1 MLCKKTMRQSIIKAA
16 KERFLHYGY
25 PKTTMAEIA
34 CDCNM
39 SPGNLY
45 RYFPGKLDIA
55 FSIAEKHGQKTLNDL
70 REVVRDKTI
79 SCVEKLRKFHF
90 TVMQETY
97 RDLEDDPKIYEI
109 AQILSKDRPEFAN
122 AQMARERALLVEILS
137 AGNASGEFRI
147 DDVVFVAEMLQSATM
162 KFSYPQLW
170 SNLKI
175 EKLERELTGV
185 MDMILGGLLS
195 TSPDTAIDDPA
206 PSLSPVTPQV
216 S

>member
-1 MLCKKTMRQSIIKAA
+1 MLCKKTMREGIIKAA

-55 FSIAEKHGQKTLNDL
+55 FSIAQKYGQETQQDL
-70 REVVRDKTI
+70 RDVVRDKTL

-90 TVMQETY
+90 TLMQDTF
-97 RDLEDDPKIYEI
+97 RHLEDDPKIYEI

-122 AQMARERALLVEILS
+122 EQMAQKRALMVEILS
-137 AGNASGEFRI
+137 AGNASGEFNI
-147 DDVVFVAEMLQSATM
+147 KDVVFVAEMLQSATM
-162 KFSYPQLW
+162 KFAYPQLW
-170 SNLKI
+170 SSLTL
-175 EKLERELTGV
+175 EKLERELAGV
-185 MDMILGGLLS
+185 LDIVMGGLLS
-195 TSPDTAIDDPA
+195 TSADTAIDDSA
-206 PSLSPVTPQV
+206 PGLSPSAT